1 LKHSDNDLLN
11 SSEKRLLVLYSI
23 VKMINFSMLR
33 SIKLRNYLLKKS
45 RLEDF
50 FTLIKNTNLI
60 TNSNSSKLLCA
71 VLNDINWLNKSAEK
85 NKEDWKEMYYIYGNS
100 KYCG

>member
-1 LKHSDNDLLN
+1 MKHSDNDLLN

-50 FTLIKNTNLI
+50 LKGSETWYLVGTGVNHNQH
-60 TNSNSSKLLCA
+60 
-71 VLNDINWLNKSAEK
+71 
-85 NKEDWKEMYYIYGNS
+85 
-100 KYCG
+100 

>member
-1 LKHSDNDLLN
+1 MKHSDNDLLN